1 MDDEAVALAGNERL
15 FRLLEHYH
23 ANSGEDR
30 SQWVDRVMDSDGDLT
45 LLHGALLA
53 PAWIEVNTSAITGVL
68 PGGVGK
74 CYRVTHAGA
83 RIYRRASIMRSE
95 TEPNPTGAEATA
107 AVEPTHS

>member
-1 MDDEAVALAGNERL
+1 MDDEPAALARNERL

-45 LLHGALLA
+45 LLHGWLLA
-53 PAWIEVNTSAITGVL
+53 PAWIEVNTAAVSGVV

-74 CYRVTHAGA
+74 CYRVTHAGT
-83 RIYRRASIMRSE
+83 RIYRRATLIRSE
-95 TEPNPTGAEATA
+95 SEPNSADAEATEL
-107 AVEPTHS
+107 VDPTHS